1 MRWIARASL
10 LPIGASLASIGIAS
24 DAVTSYIHISAATA
38 PPMVLAEI
46 VVPPSPDTGKRTS
59 KAADL
64 RERAKAYQEPTTSS
78 TSPAP
83 SSATPSSIIIVVP
96 EEDEERGLLGPRQQS
111 TSPSGASENRTKAK
125 QYQLGKE
132 AEKITAP
139 QPEIK
144 DPAQPQTNAAKAH
157 DNRAKARG
165 YFASDAKLVI
175 ERIGSD
181 GIPLIQCGKLADNVA
196 GRIGDGYQPG
206 SIVYVMRDNK
216 PFKVRCE

>member
-1 MRWIARASL
+1 MHGIARVSL
-10 LPIGASLASIGIAS
+10 LSIGASLASIGIAS
-24 DAVTSYIHISAATA
+24 DAVTSYIYISAATA
-38 PPMVLAEI
+38 PPMILAEI
-46 VVPPSPDTGKRTS
+46 VVPPSPDTGKRPS
-59 KAADL
+59 KAGDL

-83 SSATPSSIIIVVP
+83 SSTTPSTIIVVP
-96 EEDEERGLLGPRQQS
+96 EEEEEHGLLGPRQQS
-111 TSPSGASENRTKAK
+111 NHPSGATENRTKAR

-139 QPEIK
+139 PPEIK

-175 ERIGSD
+175 DRIGSD

-196 GRIGDGYQPG
+196 GRIGDDYQSG
-206 SIVYVMRDNK
+206 SIIYVMRDNK

>member
-10 LPIGASLASIGIAS
+10 FPIGASLASIGIAS
-24 DAVTSYIHISAATA
+24 DAVTSSIYISATTA

-59 KAADL
+59 KAGDL

-78 TSPAP
+78 TSSAP
-83 SSATPSSIIIVVP
+83 SSTIIVVP

-111 TSPSGASENRTKAK
+111 NHPSGASENRTKAK
-125 QYQLGKE
+125 QYQLGKD

-139 QPEIK
+139 PPEIK

-165 YFASDAKLVI
+165 YFASDVKLVI
-175 ERIGSD
+175 DRIGSD

-196 GRIGDGYQPG
+196 GRIGDDYQPG